1 MIVWDPRLRFHFAG
15 GLAARNGKYA
25 GMSAVA
31 TARSTAAGAARVAV
45 DIVVVSDVICPFC
58 YVGKRNLERAIEAAG
73 QDSEVD
79 FDIRVEWRPFM
90 LDPSLPAN
98 PGRDKMENY
107 AKKVGLS
114 QSHVVTVAAPGVSK
128 KGGGGPSD
136 RKQRR
141 LILARCLPLYPPRP
155 FQFGNRA
162 SAVVPHIVRAGK
174 AAGLEINF
182 GGRVGNTMD
191 AHRLLAEALDVHGA
205 GVQNDLAEALFRA
218 YLTDNLDIS
227 DPSVLADLAQ
237 EIGMGSCDD
246 FLASD
251 ARVAEVE
258 ADLAANASDGI
269 SGVPLFIFNHRYSLV
284 GAQQPSVILSVL
296 QKIARKADS
305 KL

>member
-1 MIVWDPRLRFHFAG
+1 M
-15 GLAARNGKYA
+15 
-25 GMSAVA
+25 
-31 TARSTAAGAARVAV
+31 
-45 DIVVVSDVICPFC
+45 
-58 YVGKRNLERAIEAAG
+58 
-73 QDSEVD
+73 
-79 FDIRVEWRPFM
+79 
-90 LDPSLPAN
+90 
-98 PGRDKMENY
+98 
-107 AKKVGLS
+107 
-114 QSHVVTVAAPGVSK
+114 
-128 KGGGGPSD
+128 
-136 RKQRR
+136 
-141 LILARCLPLYPPRP
+141 
-155 FQFGNRA
+155 
-162 SAVVPHIVRAGK
+162 RAGK